1 MTSRLVDSAGAGS
14 SPARDLAGGAPAP
27 RRDPVQRWRLVLRR
41 PGGDAGAVQKA
52 WLADLALRLG
62 DAGLPVAGL
71 GLDPPRPRVTLAAP
85 LPAGIP
91 GERELVDLV
100 LLERLPAWRVREA
113 AADAVGSDD
122 LVDVHDVWLGEPPL
136 PGRVTGAVYRAR
148 VAGPPA
154 DRSLHALLADAAA
167 GMLTAD
173 ALPRLRR
180 KGEAA
185 VGYDLRPFLVDVH
198 VASVPDGP
206 AVAAATGEAVVRATV
221 RHDPE
226 KGIGR
231 PDEVLAELAERSG
244 LRLDRLELVRER
256 LLLADEL
263 APLSTDQDPPPRSR
277 GRATAR
283 PSARRVEGQRL

>member
-1 MTSRLVDSAGAGS
+1 M
-14 SPARDLAGGAPAP
+14 
-27 RRDPVQRWRLVLRR
+27 LRR

-52 WLADLALRLG
+52 WLADLAVRLR

-71 GLDPPRPRVTLAAP
+71 ELEPPRPRVTLAAP

-113 AADAVGSDD
+113 AVVAVGSDD

-148 VAGPPA
+148 VAGPPI
-154 DRSLHALLADAAA
+154 DRSIPALLADAAA
-167 GMLTAD
+167 GMLAAD

-198 VASVPDGP
+198 VASAPDGREA
-206 AVAAATGEAVVRATV
+206 AVPGEAVVRATV

-244 LRLDRLELVRER
+244 LHLDRRELVRER

-263 APLSTDQDPPPRSR
+263 APSNPDHGLPPRTH
-277 GRATAR
+277 GRAQAR
-283 PSARRVEGQRL
+283 PTR